1 MQWYYGRGNGTS
13 STPGGAYVAWVMAGI
28 QYAGPDLSV
37 KTFRQGLF
45 SVPAQGGAASGR
57 AQQLPD
63 RVRQDGGSALRR
75 VPAPS
80 GPTSRRSGGTPRL
93 PDAYS
98 QIFLSQAKG
107 GEWYVDGAKRYK
119 AGDWPTKPMTFFDKS
134 TAIQVFPTSPTPPSQ
149 PNPCTGCPSS
159 GAPGTPG
166 AA

>member
-1 MQWYYGRGNGTS
+1 
-13 STPGGAYVAWVMAGI
+13 MAGI

-45 SVPAQGGAASGR
+45 SVPAQGGAASDVPNSFQTGYGKTVG
-57 AQQLPD
+57 LPYD
-63 RVRQDGGSALRR
+63 EYLALGTDF
-75 VPAPS
+75 APVWWDAE
-80 GPTSRRSGGTPRL
+80 T

-134 TAIQVFPTSPTPPSQ
+134 DRDPGLPDLADSPVPAQPVHRLPEQRRSRHARPP
-149 PNPCTGCPSS
+149 
-159 GAPGTPG
+159 A
-166 AA
+166 